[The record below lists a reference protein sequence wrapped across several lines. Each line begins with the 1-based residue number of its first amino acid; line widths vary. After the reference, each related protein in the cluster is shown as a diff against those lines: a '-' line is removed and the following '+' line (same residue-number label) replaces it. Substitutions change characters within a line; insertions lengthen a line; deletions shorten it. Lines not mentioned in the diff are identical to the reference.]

1 MTRNVFVTK
10 ISLIYSFFLSTHPST
25 DDDRQPECYNIIY
38 AWRDLLDAWQ
48 DEHQTET
55 KIIMT
60 EAYANLTFT
69 MRYYGAADKDNN
81 HRLGAHIPFNFLLIT
96 NLGRDSV
103 APDFIH
109 TINKWLTY
117 MPGTLS
123 NTITANWV
131 VS

>member
-1 MTRNVFVTK
+1 MYFFSICVFFS
-10 ISLIYSFFLSTHPST
+10 ILIQTHT
-25 DDDRQPECYNIIY
+25 QTHFKPECYNVIY

-69 MRYYGAADKDNN
+69 MRYYGGSSSTNEDNN
-81 HRLGAHIPFNFLLIT
+81 QRLGAHIPFNFLLIT
-96 NLGRDSV
+96 DLDRDST

-117 MPGTLS
+117 MPSTLS
-123 NTITANWV
+123 NTISANWV

>member
-1 MTRNVFVTK
+1 M
-10 ISLIYSFFLSTHPST
+10 
-25 DDDRQPECYNIIY
+25 
-38 AWRDLLDAWQ
+38 LDAWQ

-69 MRYYGAADKDNN
+69 MRYYGTNEDNN
-81 HRLGAHIPFNFLLIT
+81 LRFGAQIPFNFLLIT
-96 NLGRDSV
+96 DLDRDSI
-103 APDFIH
+103 APDFIQ

-123 NTITANWV
+123 QTITANWV